1 MVALVM
7 LKAPPV
13 VAREYVEIL
22 VQTNVVTCTY
32 TSCIHIQVVY
42 IHKPS
47 QPLTHL
53 LQSQPILCFENDH
66 DLTLQDHN
74 CTQYTSMWV
83 YVVKRT
89 LDVVYL
95 YERSFDKI
103 SSGSDIRFVARNR
116 FLLLMKSTCYE
127 AMSFVLYGGVKVSI
141 IVFCSAI
148 IMRPYLL
155 LCSHSLLSL
164 LHEHFGKG

>member
-1 MVALVM
+1 M
-7 LKAPPV
+7 
-13 VAREYVEIL
+13 
-22 VQTNVVTCTY
+22 
-32 TSCIHIQVVY
+32 VY